1 MLLHMAAP
9 MGIGVPYFVDG
20 VMLSFECALA
30 KVEGY
35 ELGGDV
41 GYEGVAHGEEQIA
54 AFVAGEEQVV
64 AQGGL
69 SLIGGCAHGVVCRTA
84 FHPDEFPVEIKVIG
98 KCLACLES
106 GVLSGALGADAD
118 ICCADGKEKEGKFSH
133 VRVRAR
139 WNR

>member
-9 MGIGVPYFVDG
+9 IGIGVPDFIYRV
-20 VMLSFECALA
+20 VLSLEGSLA

-41 GYEGVAHGEEQIA
+41 GDEGVAHGEEQIA

-69 SLIGGCAHGVVCRTA
+69 SLIGSCAHGVVCCTA
-84 FHPDEFPVEIKVIG
+84 FHPNEFPVEIKVIG

-118 ICCADGKEKEGKFSH
+118 ICCADGKEKEG
-133 VRVRAR
+133 
-139 WNR
+139 